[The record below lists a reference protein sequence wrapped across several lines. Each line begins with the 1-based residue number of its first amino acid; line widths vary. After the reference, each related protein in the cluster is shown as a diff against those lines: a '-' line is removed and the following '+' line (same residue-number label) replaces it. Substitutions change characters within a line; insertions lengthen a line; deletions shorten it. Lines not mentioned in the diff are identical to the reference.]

1 MIDTIDIDFIN
12 LIKVSLRLIKK
23 GRKNSH
29 KKEMKDD

>member
-23 GRKNSH
+23 
-29 KKEMKDD
+29 KEEKIVTEEK